1 MRKVHSKSILSTK
14 KNKSTATFPD
24 KKSSTRTMK
33 GSSCVKMASQN
44 TEQNSNHM
52 PVSREMQKSN
62 LLSLSQKLIQR
73 LPGHISAEERGG
85 GRDKGAKQC
94 RSTF

>member
-24 KKSSTRTMK
+24 KKSIRTMK

-44 TEQNSNHM
+44 TEQNSHHM

-85 GRDKGAKQC
+85 GKDKAAKQC